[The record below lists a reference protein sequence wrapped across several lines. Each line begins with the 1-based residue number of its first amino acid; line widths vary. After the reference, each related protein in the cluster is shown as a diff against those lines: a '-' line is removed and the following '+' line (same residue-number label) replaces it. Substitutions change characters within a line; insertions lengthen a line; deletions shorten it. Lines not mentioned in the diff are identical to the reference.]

1 MIHFGNILLYLTFI
15 SCLFGFL
22 SGFYK
27 VKIQTLANN
36 TFLQFSLLTIALLK
50 LVNAHINSDY
60 RFLNV
65 LENSHEFIPTIY
77 KVTGVWANHEGSML
91 LLVWAFSFITLLF
104 SYRNRF
110 GENITKI
117 SLSIQSLIILYLLVI
132 ILFSSNPFDISDDIF
147 PRGRGFNPLLQDIG
161 LTIHPPI
168 LYLGYAGISIPFSI
182 SLAILLNK
190 TSITQDLLKKIHPWI
205 LAPWALLSCG
215 IGLGSWWAYRELG
228 WGGFWFWDPVE
239 NVSLIVWLASTI
251 SIHSMR
257 ISINHQSCYRW
268 LLGINIITFLLSI
281 FGMFLVRSGILV
293 SVHSFALDL
302 DKGKLIFAIFLLL
315 AIPSIFIFSKRY
327 LSIEKGKKIELG
339 LNKRTAILSN
349 NLLLGLACLIVILGI
364 LCPLLSTLFAQKT
377 VSVDESFYAKTLSIF
392 FIPLIYIAGLY
403 SAQNIKK
410 ITLSVLISMT
420 IVLVINHCYPIR
432 NYLIGAY
439 IHASIFLLLSILI
452 DLKKIDKDKNRNISM
467 ILGHLGF
474 AVLIAGGALYY
485 AYQFS
490 DIVSAEK
497 NKPQKVKN
505 YQLELLDIE
514 YVQSANYLSRKALIE
529 IKYNDQ
535 KLGTLMPEI
544 RFYPIEKSFT
554 IESAILHTLSGDI
567 YLTLGELNDKKIVIE
582 IQFKPFIYMLWT
594 GVFLMLLSVI
604 FNFISKRNEHI
615 KIIR

>member
-1 MIHFGNILLYLTFI
+1 MINFGNILLYLTFI

-27 VKIQTLANN
+27 IKIQTLANN
-36 TFLQFSLLTIALLK
+36 AFLQFSLLTIALLK

-65 LENSHEFIPTIY
+65 LENSHELIPTLY

-91 LLVWAFSFITLLF
+91 LLVWAFSLITLLF
-104 SYRNRF
+104 SCRNRF
-110 GENITKI
+110 TENLTKTI
-117 SLSIQSLIILYLLVI
+117 LSTQSLIVLYLLVI

-182 SLAILLNK
+182 SIGMLLNN
-190 TSITQDLLKKIHPWI
+190 SLITQDLLKKIHPWV

-251 SIHSMR
+251 AIHSMR
-257 ISINHQSCYRW
+257 ISINHSSCYRW

-281 FGMFLVRSGILV
+281 FGMFLVRSGVLV
-293 SVHSFALDL
+293 SVHSFAFDL
-302 DKGKLIFAIFLLL
+302 DKGQLIFAIFLLL
-315 AIPSIFIFSKRY
+315 AIPSIFIFSKR
-327 LSIEKGKKIELG
+327 SQNIKKGKEIELG
-339 LNKRTAILSN
+339 LNKKTAILSN
-349 NLLLGLACLIVILGI
+349 NILLGLACIVVILGV
-364 LCPLLSTLFAQKT
+364 LYPLLSTLFSQKI

-410 ITLSVLISMT
+410 ITLSVSMSLI
-420 IVLVINHCYPIR
+420 IVLIINYYYPIK
-432 NYLIGAY
+432 NYLIGVY
-439 IHASIFLLLSILI
+439 IHAAIFLLLSILI
-452 DLKKIDKDKNRNISM
+452 DLKNLDKDKNRNISM

-490 DIVSAEK
+490 EIVSAEK
-497 NKPQKVKN
+497 NKIQNVKN

-514 YVQSANYLSRKALIE
+514 YIQSANYLSRKALIE
-529 IKYNDQ
+529 IKYNNQ
-535 KLGTLMPEI
+535 KLGTLTPEI

-554 IESAILHTLSGDI
+554 IESAILHIISGDI

-594 GVFLMLLSVI
+594 GVFLMLLSVVL
-604 FNFISKRNEHI
+604 NFISRRNEHI
-615 KIIR
+615 KIVR